1 MRVVVRVVV
10 GTAAWGSAGRAAG
23 THRHTAHVSRDP
35 RDTASDSASSLML
48 TPLASY
54 YPERD
59 SFFVNLFSSLRQNTQ
74 SPSAWAL
81 HILRGVPPP
90 VPRAAAVG
98 LRSAE
103 RTRSPPLEPTDTRT
117 HGARHCLARHCS
129 LVTVSRPSHANWQT
143 NRFSPAAAR
152 PVAGRYKGAK
162 RLEAKR
168 RQGSPNLGARR
179 VRTALWASRAAVVG
193 HNECENRTSAL
204 RAVPLQRRHLDPADL
219 VVAGV
224 RHKQRAGVGA
234 NGDASWVLEVRRAAH
249 AIRPHRAPRL

>member
-90 VPRAAAVG
+90 VPRAAAV

-103 RTRSPPLEPTDTRT
+103 RTRSPQLSNPLCALTHAPTGRD
-117 HGARHCLARHCS
+117 
-129 LVTVSRPSHANWQT
+129 TVSRDTAHSSQSHARHMQIGKRTDSRRRRRARWREDTKVQRDGGKET
-143 NRFSPAAAR
+143 SRFHEPRSTPCT
-152 PVAGRYKGAK
+152 Y
-162 RLEAKR
+162 
-168 RQGSPNLGARR
+168 GSLGFARR
-179 VRTALWASRAAVVG
+179 CGR
-193 HNECENRTSAL
+193 
-204 RAVPLQRRHLDPADL
+204 PQRM
-219 VVAGV
+219 
-224 RHKQRAGVGA
+224 
-234 NGDASWVLEVRRAAH
+234 
-249 AIRPHRAPRL
+249 